1 MPSSKPQ
8 NAGASKGAAKGTSKA
23 SGKPATNKAAT
34 NKPAAPP
41 QRGSRRYTPPAP
53 KGAKRSSLWV
63 PVAMF
68 TCLGLGIVVIAGNY
82 LQLLPGGETSNN
94 FLIIGLVLLI
104 LGFVLSTMFR

>member
-1 MPSSKPQ
+1 MPTSKPQ
-8 NAGASKGAAKGTSKA
+8 NTGASKGAAKGTSKT
-23 SGKPATNKAAT
+23 SGKPGTA
-34 NKPAAPP
+34 KPAAPP

-53 KGAKRSSLWV
+53 KAAKRSALWV

-104 LGFVLSTMFR
+104 MGFVLSTMFR